1 MCVCVRVSAKHGG
14 GGGVDL
20 QDGLFVN
27 SSVLVV
33 FFKYFY
39 SSFSHLIF

>member
-1 MCVCVRVSAKHGG
+1 MCVCASVQNMG